1 MLNSPILTPFVWL
14 HLWLY
19 EFSQQAAPEAPVE
32 VKSSDSAD
40 TASTSDTAS
49 VNSKDSEDSDD
60 SDDDDETEESVSKNM
75 PVTHL
80 TIYSILH
87 TIPINWSI
95 YTACLC

>member
-1 MLNSPILTPFVWL
+1 M
-14 HLWLY
+14 
-19 EFSQQAAPEAPVE
+19 E

-49 VNSKDSEDSDD
+49 VNSKDSED